1 MADDG
6 LAVDALSPLATQADV
21 TATLGRDLTEAES
34 ARADHVLAKL
44 SAEFRR
50 KARQTF
56 TVETYTHRRKVDA
69 GQVLLQ
75 RAPLVNVTSV
85 VDDRGCA
92 IPFTV
97 RRQTVCVPLDSAE
110 FATVTYT
117 AGLAEVPDEV
127 RRQIAESAGR
137 VLQIDPAAKA
147 GVDQITETTGPFT
160 ETRHMATW
168 AVGGQAMLSPD
179 DLALAAAYRP
189 RRRGHAWVMR
199 T

>member
-1 MADDG
+1 MAEETQEEPG
-6 LAVDALSPLATQADV
+6 LTPLATQEDV
-21 TATLGRDLTEAES
+21 ESALGRDLTDAEKAS
-34 ARADHVLAKL
+34 ADFVLAKL
-44 SAEFRR
+44 SDQFRR
-50 KARQTF
+50 RACQTF